1 MKWQLLHKACWA
13 GDAAEVARLLDA
25 GADPN
30 RVAPT
35 NWRQTPLGRTLEFRI
50 TSPRHSGHVETVR
63 ILLQRGADP
72 TVRSTYLDM
81 TPYEL
86 AEFCGLAE
94 AADLLR
100 DFRPATPHPT
110 GMTGL
115 WLASASR
122 LPEVNNVER
131 VRWLAEDQDVNL
143 SWRQATPL
151 MMAVGHAAHF
161 RVADELLK
169 AGANPNAGT
178 SILHASCEWHFE
190 YLVPALRYL
199 AQIGWNVNARDAI
212 GQTALH
218 KAAFLGYA
226 AAVRVLLE
234 RGADPGARD
243 GAGLT
248 AIDLAHRW
256 NKSAAIKVLARAG

>member
-50 TSPRHSGHVETVR
+50 TSPRHAGHVETVR

-86 AEFCGLAE
+86 AEFCGLGE

-100 DFRPATPHPT
+100 EFRPATSNPT

-122 LPEVNNVER
+122 LPETTKLER
-131 VRWLAEDQDVNL
+131 VRWLREEQDVNS

-169 AGANPNAGT
+169 AGADPNAGT

-190 YLVPALRYL
+190 YLVPALGYL
-199 AQIGWNVNARDAI
+199 AQVGWNVNACDTA

-218 KAAFLGYA
+218 KAAFLGYS

-234 RGADPGARD
+234 NGAYPGARD
-243 GAGLT
+243 DAGLT
-248 AIDLAHRW
+248 ALDLAHQW
-256 NKSAAIKVLARAG
+256 NKVPVLKVLAR

>member
-1 MKWQLLHKACWA
+1 
-13 GDAAEVARLLDA
+13 
-25 GADPN
+25 
-30 RVAPT
+30 
-35 NWRQTPLGRTLEFRI
+35 LEFRI

-86 AEFCGLAE
+86 AEFCGLAK

-100 DFRPATPHPT
+100 DVRPATPHPT

-122 LPEVNNVER
+122 LPETNKMDR
-131 VRWLAEDQDVNL
+131 VRSLAEEHDLNR

-161 RVADELLK
+161 RAADELLK
-169 AGANPNAGT
+169 AGADPNAGT

-199 AQIGWNVNARDAI
+199 AKIGWNVNACDTA

-226 AAVRVLLE
+226 AAVRVLLDS
-234 RGADPGARD
+234 GADPGARD
-243 GAGLT
+243 GGGLT
-248 AIDLAHRW
+248 ALDVADQWNKAPVIKILAH
-256 NKSAAIKVLARAG
+256 AV

>member
-13 GDAAEVARLLDA
+13 GDATEVARLLDA

-30 RVAPT
+30 QIAPT

-50 TSPRHSGHVETVR
+50 TSPRHGGHVEAVR

-86 AEFCGLAE
+86 AEFCGLE
-94 AADLLR
+94 PAADLLR
-100 DFRPATPHPT
+100 EFRPATPHPT

-122 LPEVNNVER
+122 LPEATTLER
-131 VRWLAEDQDVNL
+131 VRSLAQEQNVNP
-143 SWRQATPL
+143 SWRKATPL

-161 RVADELLK
+161 RIGDELLK
-169 AGANPNAGT
+169 AGADPNAGI
-178 SILHASCEWHFE
+178 SILHASCEWHLE
-190 YLVPALRYL
+190 HLVPALRYL
-199 AQIGWNVNARDAI
+199 AQIGWNVNACDTT

-226 AAVRVLLE
+226 AAVRVLLDN
-234 RGADPGARD
+234 GADPGARD
-243 GAGLT
+243 HAGVT
-248 AIDLAHRW
+248 ALDVAYQS
-256 NKSAAIKVLARAG
+256 NKVAVIKTLARAV